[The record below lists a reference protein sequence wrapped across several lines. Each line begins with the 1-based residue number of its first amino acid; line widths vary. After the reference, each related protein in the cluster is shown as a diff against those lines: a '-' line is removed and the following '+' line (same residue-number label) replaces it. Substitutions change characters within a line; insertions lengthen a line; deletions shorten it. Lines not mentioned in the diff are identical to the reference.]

1 MIKLNKLKFLL
12 LAGLFTLSLI
22 SPVSKQ
28 KDALAANGS
37 DFSAGNIIDDATFWN
52 KNAMSVQEIQSFL
65 NSKVPSCDTW
75 GQKSCNGNQTQGT
88 VWGIYWQPY
97 TLCLFERLYRKPQIQ
112 KQNNL
117 TGRISYWR

>member
-22 SPVSKQ
+22 APVSRQ

-37 DFSAGNIIDDATFWN
+37 DFNSGNIIDDATFWN

-75 GQKSCNGNQTQGT
+75 GQKNVRQSNQST
-88 VWGIYWQPY
+88 VWGIYWKPCAVY
-97 TLCLFERLYRKPQIQ
+97 LLEGLYRKPRYKSQ
-112 KQNNL
+112 
-117 TGRISYWR
+117 